1 MLIRDYPV
9 GAEEITAA
17 MHANGVSQSDI
28 STALGVHRSTVSL
41 WFAGKR
47 SITLE
52 TYNAILKLVGIDGKE
67 CGNGRTAQ

>member
-28 STALGVHRSTVSL
+28 SLALGVHRSTVSL
-41 WFAGKR
+41 WFAGKN
-47 SITLE
+47 
-52 TYNAILKLVGIDGKE
+52 YHA
-67 CGNGRTAQ
+67 